1 MEKKNKT
8 MTNKICPV
16 MLIRVLLFIKM
27 LKKNIFNKIKL
38 IEYYK
43 LINYNLIYNNI
54 AINRYKKD
62 IFEISEDKAKNL
74 ELLKNSIKNQKNCN
88 LKKQAKNIVFSDGN
102 PKSKIMLVGEAPG
115 ASEDE
120 EGLPFVGRAG
130 KLLDKMLAAI
140 NLDRKKVYIS
150 NIINYRPP
158 ENRRPTDEEIKK
170 YLPFITK
177 HIEIIK
183 PKILILL
190 GSTAMNALIGNDVVI
205 SKMRGNWIEK
215 EFGNCK
221 TSVIIT
227 FHPAFLMRQ
236 PAQKKMS
243 WIDLK
248 MIRDKK
254 TKLKI

>member
-1 MEKKNKT
+1 
-8 MTNKICPV
+8 
-16 MLIRVLLFIKM
+16 M
-27 LKKNIFNKIKL
+27 LKNNKIKL
-38 IEYYK
+38 IKYYN
-43 LINYNLIYNNI
+43 LINHNLIYNNK

-62 IFEISEDKAKNL
+62 TYEIPEDRSKSL
-74 ELLKNSIKNQKNCN
+74 EFLKKSIMN
-88 LKKQAKNIVFSDGN
+88 LKKCDLKKNAKNIVFSDGN
-102 PKSKIMLVGEAPG
+102 PKSKIMLIGEAPG
-115 ASEDE
+115 ANEDD

-130 KLLDKMLAAI
+130 MLLDKMLTAI

-158 ENRRPTDEEIKK
+158 ENRRPTDEEIKR

-177 HIEIIK
+177 HIEIIN
-183 PKILILL
+183 PKILVLL

-205 SKMRGNWIEK
+205 SKMRGKWIEK

-248 MIRDKK
+248 MIREKK
-254 TKLKI
+254 NKLNI